1 MKSASTPATRFRRT
15 TVLYWTLLAY
25 VVAALIWWFISLEK
39 QNQQIAEKERNYLLE
54 HKLELSQAAFE
65 EQWNKI
71 QRAEQ
76 KNFTKYLSEGITFL
90 ALIGLGAS
98 WVYRSVRRR
107 FRLQKQQEEFIMAV
121 THELK
126 TPIAVARL
134 NLETIQRYP
143 LDEEKRERLVKTT
156 LDETARLN
164 FLTNNILVAS
174 QLAGQS
180 FRSERNE
187 LNLAGL
193 LRDCIRD
200 FQKRFPNRELI
211 SHMPEE
217 VVLNGDPLLLQ
228 ILVNNLLENAQKY
241 SPKETPIQLNL
252 SQEPTA
258 IRLEVID
265 QGPGIPRSER
275 KQIFERFYR
284 IENETTRKTAGTG
297 LGLYLCKK
305 IAANHQATISVS
317 DHLPKGSNFAVVFPA

>member
-1 MKSASTPATRFRRT
+1 MKSAPTPATRFRRT

-54 HKLELSQAAFE
+54 HKLELSQAAFD

>member
-54 HKLELSQAAFE
+54 HKLELSQAAFD
-65 EQWNKI
+65 EQWDKI

-211 SHMPEE
+211 AHIPEE

-241 SPKETPIQLNL
+241 APKDSPIQL
-252 SQEPTA
+252 
-258 IRLEVID
+258 
-265 QGPGIPRSER
+265 
-275 KQIFERFYR
+275 
-284 IENETTRKTAGTG
+284 
-297 LGLYLCKK
+297 
-305 IAANHQATISVS
+305 
-317 DHLPKGSNFAVVFPA
+317 

>member
-39 QNQQIAEKERNYLLE
+39 QNQQIAQKERNYLLE
-54 HKLELSQAAFE
+54 HKLELSQAAFD

-211 SHMPEE
+211 AHMPEE

-241 SPKETPIQLNL
+241 APKDSPIQLNL
-252 SQEPTA
+252 SQESTA
-258 IRLEVID
+258 ILLEVID

-317 DHLPKGSNFAVVFPA
+317 DHLPRGSNFAVVFSA

>member
-200 FQKRFPNRELI
+200 FQKRFPNREI
-211 SHMPEE
+211 IAHMPEE

-241 SPKETPIQLNL
+241 APKDSPIQLNL
-252 SQEPTA
+252 SQESTA
-258 IRLEVID
+258 ILLEVID

-305 IAANHQATISVS
+305 IAGNHQATISVS
-317 DHLPKGSNFAVVFPA
+317 DHLPRGSNFAVVFSA

>member
-211 SHMPEE
+211 AHMPEE

-241 SPKETPIQLNL
+241 APKDSPIQLNL
-252 SQEPTA
+252 SQESTA
-258 IRLEVID
+258 ILLEVID

-317 DHLPKGSNFAVVFPA
+317 DHLPRGSNFAVVFSA

>member
-211 SHMPEE
+211 AHMPEE

-241 SPKETPIQLNL
+241 APKDSPIQLNL
-252 SQEPTA
+252 SQESTA
-258 IRLEVID
+258 ILLEVID

-317 DHLPKGSNFAVVFPA
+317 DHLPRGSNFAVVFPA

>member
-174 QLAGQS
+174 QLAVQS

-211 SHMPEE
+211 VHMPEE

-241 SPKETPIQLNL
+241 APKDSPIQLNL
-252 SQEPTA
+252 SQESTA
-258 IRLEVID
+258 ILLEVID

-317 DHLPKGSNFAVVFPA
+317 DHLPRGSNFAVVFPA

>member
-54 HKLELSQAAFE
+54 HKLELSQAAFD

-211 SHMPEE
+211 AHMPEE

-241 SPKETPIQLNL
+241 APKDSPIQLNL
-252 SQEPTA
+252 SQESTA
-258 IRLEVID
+258 ILLEVID

-317 DHLPKGSNFAVVFPA
+317 DHLPRGSNFAVVFSA

>member
-211 SHMPEE
+211 VHMPEE

-241 SPKETPIQLNL
+241 APKDSPIQLNL
-252 SQEPTA
+252 SQESTA
-258 IRLEVID
+258 ILLEVID

-317 DHLPKGSNFAVVFPA
+317 DHLPRGSNFAVVFPA

>member
-54 HKLELSQAAFE
+54 HKLELSQAAFD
-65 EQWNKI
+65 EQWDKI

-211 SHMPEE
+211 AHMPEE

-241 SPKETPIQLNL
+241 APKDSPIQLNL
-252 SQEPTA
+252 SQESTA

-317 DHLPKGSNFAVVFPA
+317 DHLPRGSNFAVVFSA

>member
-54 HKLELSQAAFE
+54 HKLELSQAAFD

-241 SPKETPIQLNL
+241 APKETPIQLNL

>member
-241 SPKETPIQLNL
+241 APKDSPIQLNL
-252 SQEPTA
+252 SQESTA
-258 IRLEVID
+258 ILLEVID

-317 DHLPKGSNFAVVFPA
+317 DHLPRGSNFAVVFSA

>member
-54 HKLELSQAAFE
+54 HKLELSQAAFD

-211 SHMPEE
+211 AHIPEE

-241 SPKETPIQLNL
+241 APKDSPIKLNL
-252 SQEPTA
+252 SQESTA

-317 DHLPKGSNFAVVFPA
+317 DHLPRGSNFAVVFPA

>member
-54 HKLELSQAAFE
+54 HKLELSQAAFD
-65 EQWNKI
+65 EQWDKI

-211 SHMPEE
+211 AHMPEE

-241 SPKETPIQLNL
+241 APKDSPIQLNL
-252 SQEPTA
+252 SQESTA
-258 IRLEVID
+258 ILLEVID

-317 DHLPKGSNFAVVFPA
+317 DHLPRGSNFAVVFPA